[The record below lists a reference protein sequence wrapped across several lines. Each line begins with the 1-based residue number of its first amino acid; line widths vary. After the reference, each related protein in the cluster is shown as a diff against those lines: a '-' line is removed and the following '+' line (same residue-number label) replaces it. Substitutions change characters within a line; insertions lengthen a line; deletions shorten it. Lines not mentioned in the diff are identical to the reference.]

1 MKNKRGIISG
11 YLIAFF
17 IAMAILAIIMITI
30 FLLKGTG
37 FSLVD
42 RVKDFLRIG

>member
-1 MKNKRGIISG
+1 MKKKGVIAEYLPWLIIA
-11 YLIAFF
+11 LA
-17 IAMAILAIIMITI
+17 ALAIIMVTI

-42 RVKDFLRIG
+42 KAKDLLRIG